1 MTAASQETT
10 EVRKTTPDA
19 EDGRVLIEAKLDIV
33 RNYMQ
38 DSWGIDIDE
47 LRAIINRR
55 MADVVAGK
63 VDLNTV
69 KIL

>member
-1 MTAASQETT
+1 MTGYQPS
-10 EVRKTTPDA
+10 A
-19 EDGRVLIEAKLDIV
+19 ENGRVLIESKLDIV

-38 DSWGIDIDE
+38 DSWSIDIDK
-47 LRAIINRR
+47 LRDVINRR

-69 KIL
+69 RIL